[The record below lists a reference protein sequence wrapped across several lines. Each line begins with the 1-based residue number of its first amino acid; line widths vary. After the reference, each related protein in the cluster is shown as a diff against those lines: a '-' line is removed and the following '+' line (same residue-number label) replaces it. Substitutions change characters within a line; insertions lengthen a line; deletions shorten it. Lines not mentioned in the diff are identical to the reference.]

1 MALPQLEENKMSSNY
16 VVISGT
22 VVDPLDAGTL
32 GAEAL
37 VVTLPVQMTLVYASF
52 SPSTDDAGLTVDIQD
67 DGTDTAAVAIAAAD
81 QNVPGEWK
89 STHVGG
95 TNAPIAFAADSDL
108 SLDVNSAAAATALH
122 YQLYFL
128 PGVA

>member
-1 MALPQLEENKMSSNY
+1 MNERLII
-16 VVISGT
+16 ISGT
-22 VVDPLDAGTL
+22 VVNPLDAGTL

-37 VVTLPVQMTLVYASF
+37 VVTLPYQCTLVYAGF
-52 SPSTDDAGLTVDIQD
+52 SPSVDDAGLTVDIQD

-95 TNAPIAFAADSDL
+95 TNAPISFAADSDL

-128 PGVA
+128 VGVA